1 MTADE
6 KSVIFQEKFGF
17 HKKKDFTGNKN
28 FKISYVHLSVRYGLL
43 LLLPLEGSFPSG

>member
-17 HKKKDFTGNKN
+17 HKKKDFTRRR
-28 FKISYVHLSVRYGLL
+28 KIKYIIKETGY
-43 LLLPLEGSFPSG
+43 EMDI